1 MRVRHDWAGD
11 DGPGDDGLGDHGLG
25 EDSGTD
31 CGLSGTDSRAGRAD
45 ADEDT
50 GLAAAGA
57 SDVGGAGA
65 GGDDAGG
72 TDGVSNLT
80 LGFDAALPR
89 WLRLAASGTAP
100 NGCGA
105 APQPHRATP

>member
-72 TDGVSNLT
+72 TDGVSNLY
-80 LGFDAALPR
+80 DSR
-89 WLRLAASGTAP
+89 I
-100 NGCGA
+100 
-105 APQPHRATP
+105 